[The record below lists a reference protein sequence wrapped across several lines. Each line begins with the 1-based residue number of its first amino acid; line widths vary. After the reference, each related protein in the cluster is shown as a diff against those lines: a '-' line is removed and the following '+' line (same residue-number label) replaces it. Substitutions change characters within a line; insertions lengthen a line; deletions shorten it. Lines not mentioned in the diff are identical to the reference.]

1 MQIDQFTNI
10 QKIVAGEILAIDE
23 SEKYRFDHSF
33 IRLDEVKRDCI
44 PFIAPTQSVLNAA
57 VERKHRKQK
66 KTDEPT
72 KKIKGK
78 FDDGLRAEA
87 RRNEVG
93 RLLEGHEKM
102 IVLDSTIDSYIEW
115 RQKNTFTRANL
126 RGKVQCSGHN
136 HDKLEIAKKEMR
148 LQQKKMK
155 GMYSVMICATSAVR
169 ASIDNLPPQLTLEM
183 SAKFKKTRDT
193 AKNRSC
199 LPEAYTRITHSQT
212 DGTPDMH
219 FIAYFKS
226 KEKADK
232 YYKAFQEAYNLGRTS
247 MQEVD
252 EGIIDYLCRQR
263 KRDSERELA
272 LLAWAWVWDVKLH
285 SQSRDDNRGIFEKIK
300 DGKKHSNRHRQY
312 RTTDLNITKELNSI
326 LVGEL
331 DLKNATTEEWF
342 CLSDFYID
350 DGDELG
356 SKLKTTEAT
365 PSIVINTKQTSAREP
380 IEPIEPVE
388 LPPPPVTRPAAMP
401 PTTPRKRMTRREL
414 VRSLTRYAGDPAA
427 LCLPSGLQSKPII
440 KPASF
445 ASAAESAPQPSL
457 QSSSVVRQVTP

>member
-1 MQIDQFTNI
+1 MQIDQFIDI
-10 QKIVAGEILAIDE
+10 QKIVACEILACDE

-44 PFIAPTQSVLNAA
+44 PFIVPTQSVLNAA
-57 VERKHRKQK
+57 IERKHRKQK
-66 KTDEPT
+66 KTGEQPT

-78 FDDGLRAEA
+78 FDDELRAEA

-155 GMYSVMICATSAVR
+155 AMYSVMICATSAVR
-169 ASIDNLPPQLTLEM
+169 AGIDNLPPQLTLEM
-183 SAKFKKTRDT
+183 SARFKKTRDT

-199 LPEAYTRITHSQT
+199 LPEAYTRITHSQS

-226 KEKADK
+226 KENADK

-252 EGIIDYLCRQR
+252 EGIIDYVCRQR
-263 KRDSERELA
+263 AEDEERELA
-272 LLAWAWVWDVKLH
+272 LLAWAWVWDIQLH
-285 SQSRDDNRGIFEKIK
+285 SPSREDNRGALTKIK
-300 DGKKHSNRHRQY
+300 EGKKHSNRHKQY
-312 RTTDLNITKELNSI
+312 RGANLDIEPELNSI
-326 LVGEL
+326 LIDEL
-331 DLKNATTEEWF
+331 DLSSTSKDEWF
-342 CLSDFYID
+342 CLSDLYVRES
-350 DGDELG
+350 DEL
-356 SKLKTTEAT
+356 SEKLETTERT
-365 PSIVINTKQTSAREP
+365 TNTVINTKTRRAHAQGSYLFNGITPAFFLPIRFL
-380 IEPIEPVE
+380 IEPQQQ
-388 LPPPPVTRPAAMP
+388 PARLTACTP
-401 PTTPRKRMTRREL
+401 PTATPKRPTRREL
-414 VRSLTRYAGDPAA
+414 VRSLTRYAEDTHCRAFS
-427 LCLPSGLQSKPII
+427 LPSHPTII
-440 KPASF
+440 GYTLADNWR
-445 ASAAESAPQPSL
+445 A
-457 QSSSVVRQVTP
+457 